1 MAQVST
7 RPDELLSNTERR
19 RRTAA
24 SLIEKWML
32 EEDGYDD
39 RVWPLLERELEN
51 SDLRCYDAHELGA

>member
-19 RRTAA
+19 YRTAA
-24 SLIEKWML
+24 SLLEKWML

-39 RVWPLLERELEN
+39 RVWPILERELED
-51 SDLRCYDAHELGA
+51 SALRCSDAHEFGA